1 MKLKLNKEYAHRHLF
16 VTLLMAGLCCWF
28 GYDGCIRYPAM
39 SAANLYKSIE
49 KQDPPAGANLVT
61 FKAEKIRRQY
71 EFAGIALLVS
81 LVVGLRLLKSARFD
95 FEFDDDG
102 FTCRGRRFA
111 RADIDRIDR
120 SQWEKKSILT
130 LRMTDGTKIVLDGWH
145 HTGVREFAAAYP
157 G

>member
-1 MKLKLNKEYAHRHLF
+1 M
-16 VTLLMAGLCCWF
+16 
-28 GYDGCIRYPAM
+28 
-39 SAANLYKSIE
+39 
-49 KQDPPAGANLVT
+49 
-61 FKAEKIRRQY
+61 EKIRRQY

-95 FEFDDDG
+95 FEFDDEG

-145 HTGVREFAAAYP
+145 HTGVREFAAAYA

>member
-28 GYDGCIRYPAM
+28 GYDGSIRYPAM
-39 SAANLYKSIE
+39 SAADLYKSIE
-49 KQDPPAGANLVT
+49 KQDPPAGATLVP
-61 FKAEKIRRQY
+61 FKAEQLRRPY
-71 EFAGIALLVS
+71 EFSAIALLVS

-95 FEFDDDG
+95 FEFDDEG

-130 LRMTDGTKIVLDGWH
+130 LRTTDGTKIVLDGWH
-145 HTGVREFAAAYP
+145 HTGVREFAAAYA